1 VVLFAISA
9 FCATF
14 SLRQNSFSGCVKER
28 HVWLRLR
35 RVRLF
40 VFNLLAMNA
49 AAPLNLTILAAGAA
63 GMYCG
68 SCLRDNALAKAL
80 IRAGHN
86 VSLIPLYTPLRTD
99 EQDVSV
105 KQVFYGGLNTWL
117 QHAIG
122 LIFRHTPR
130 FIDRIF
136 DSNAMLNFA
145 GKLGANTSPAK
156 LGPFTVS
163 ILKGHKGPQIKEL
176 RRLMNFLKTE
186 IKPQI
191 VTLPN
196 AMFLGVA
203 EYLRRELRVPI
214 VCELT
219 GEDIFLDAMIDPWK
233 TQARDLMR
241 EHTQHV
247 DRFIATSNYYAE
259 KMAAYLA
266 LPRSRI
272 ETIYPGISKE
282 HLSDTLPTRPVDR
295 PPTVGYFAR
304 ICPEKGLDRLVE
316 GFKHLRTL
324 EGMENAKL
332 RAAGY
337 LGKKDQRW
345 FEDLKERI
353 QHDSLADHFTY
364 VGEVNLQGKL
374 DFLDSVDILSVPT
387 AYEEAKGIFILES
400 LARGV
405 PVVQPAHGS
414 FRELIYT
421 TGAGLLVPPNEPK
434 HLAEALAKL
443 LRESRLRQQLGLLGQ
458 AAIRSQFTDDHM
470 AKHMMTL
477 FEELL
482 KWPPPSY

>member
-1 VVLFAISA
+1 
-9 FCATF
+9 
-14 SLRQNSFSGCVKER
+14 
-28 HVWLRLR
+28 
-35 RVRLF
+35 
-40 VFNLLAMNA
+40 M
-49 AAPLNLTILAAGAA
+49 NLTILAAGAG
-63 GMYCG
+63 GMLCG
-68 SCLRDNALAKAL
+68 SCLRDSALARAL

-99 EQDVSV
+99 EKDVSV
-105 KQVFYGGLNTWL
+105 KRVFYGGLNTWL

-136 DSNAMLNFA
+136 DSTWMLNFA

-156 LGPFTVS
+156 LGPFTVG
-163 ILKGHKGPQIKEL
+163 ILKGREGPQIKEL
-176 RRLMNFLKTE
+176 RRLMRFLKNDA
-186 IKPQI
+186 KPQV

-196 AMFLGVA
+196 AMFMGVA
-203 EYLRRELRVPI
+203 PYLRSELKVPI

-233 TQARDLMR
+233 TKARDLMR
-241 EHTQHV
+241 AHTKHV

-259 KMAAYLA
+259 KMAEYLA

-282 HLSDTLPTRPVDR
+282 HLSDHLPTRPVDR

-304 ICPEKGLDRLVE
+304 ICPEKGLDRLVDA
-316 GFKHLRTL
+316 FKILRTL

-337 LGKKDQRW
+337 LGPNNIKW
-345 FEDLKERI
+345 FDDLKEKIKREG
-353 QHDSLADHFTY
+353 LADHFTY
-364 VGEVNLQGKL
+364 VGEVDLQGKL
-374 DFLDSVDILSVPT
+374 DFLDSLDVLSVPT
-387 AYEEAKGIFILES
+387 AYQEAKGIFVIES
-400 LARGV
+400 LARGI

-421 TGAGLLVPPNEPK
+421 TGAGTLVPPNEPK
-434 HLAEALAKL
+434 HLAEGLAKI
-443 LRESRLRQQLGLLGQ
+443 LRDHQLRQNLGQLGM
-458 AAIRSQFTDDHM
+458 AAVRSQFTDDHM
-470 AKHMMTL
+470 AAKMIQVY
-477 FEELL
+477 EELL
-482 KWPPPSY
+482 KWQPPSN